1 VQKFRLDETVRG
13 GLRARARV
21 LHPALGSLLAGAL
34 LTCVAPAFSACSKA
48 ESSTAQATGEK
59 SAEKSAAL
67 SAEPDPAFLAEV
79 KSKVE
84 AAYKGNDRTPP
95 TDVLPPK
102 KGLNVWIISPGMI
115 GESSSIPVKAAK
127 EAGEAVG
134 WKMTIFDGKLDPS
147 SFSTGIRQAI
157 AAKANGIIIDAID
170 CAAIKQALQE
180 AKEANVK
187 TVGFFNYDCDDPNL
201 GGGARMFDGMVNFGS
216 QLGDYA
222 TLTRNFGAVKA
233 DWLIHK
239 TKGKAKLIQ
248 FKEDE
253 FLVLK
258 YIREG
263 FEAEFAKCKTCEIV
277 ETVDFTLAD
286 YGPKLQ
292 QKAQAALL
300 KHPEAN
306 AVHVPYDT
314 PMHFGVGGALVESG
328 RNDQLE
334 VIAGEGFPSN
344 IQLIHENKGQD
355 AANAFPS
362 EWTGWAAV
370 DALNSVLQG
379 KPPRDGGM
387 GLKLIDREHNLP
399 PSGKGY
405 VPSVDFRALYKKAWG
420 LASK

>member
-1 VQKFRLDETVRG
+1 VPRLQS
-13 GLRARARV
+13 AS
-21 LHPALGSLLAGAL
+21 PASAIALSLALAIG
-34 LTCVAPAFSACSKA
+34 CSKA
-48 ESSTAQATGEK
+48 SSSSSGNVEK
-59 SAEKSAAL
+59 SEKSEKL
-67 SAEPDPAFLAEV
+67 SVAPDPAFLAEV
-79 KSKVE
+79 KGKVE
-84 AAYKGNDRTPP
+84 LAYQGNDRSPP
-95 TDVLPPK
+95 SDGPAPK

-127 EAGEAVG
+127 EAGETAG

-147 SFSTGIRQAI
+147 SFSAGIRQAI
-157 AAKANGIIIDAID
+157 AAKADGIIVDAID
-170 CAAIKQALQE
+170 CAVIKQALAE
-180 AKEANVK
+180 ARAAKVK

-201 GGGARMFDGMVNFGS
+201 GGGERMFDGMVNFGS

-239 TKGKAKLIQ
+239 TGGKAKLIQ

-263 FEAEFAKCKTCEIV
+263 FEAEFAKCKSCEIV
-277 ETVDFTLAD
+277 ATVDFTLAD

-314 PMHFGVGGALVESG
+314 PMHFGIGGALVESG
-328 RNDQLE
+328 RNDAIE
-334 VIAGEGFPSN
+334 VIGGEGFPSN
-344 IQLIHENKGQD
+344 IALIHENKGQD

-370 DALNSVLQG
+370 DALNSVLHGQA
-379 KPPRDGGM
+379 PRDGGM
-387 GLKLIDREHNLP
+387 GLKLVDREHNLP
-399 PSGKGY
+399 APGKGY
-405 VPSVDFRALYKKAWG
+405 VPSTDYRSAYKKAWG
-420 LASK
+420 LAAK

>member
-1 VQKFRLDETVRG
+1 VLRSVQNVGYSAFY
-13 GLRARARV
+13 ASV
-21 LHPALGSLLAGAL
+21 LASSLLASSLVGLAGCSK
-34 LTCVAPAFSACSKA
+34 TDASATPAPAADKPA
-48 ESSTAQATGEK
+48 V
-59 SAEKSAAL
+59 AEKTAAL
-67 SAEPDPAFLAEV
+67 EPDPAFLAEV
-79 KSKVE
+79 QSKLD
-84 AAYKGNDRTPP
+84 AAYKGNDRAPP
-95 TDVLPPK
+95 TDVLKPK

-127 EAGEAVG
+127 VAGETVG

-147 SFSTGIRQAI
+147 SFSAGIRQAI
-157 AAKANGIIIDAID
+157 AAKADGIIIDAID
-170 CAAIKQALQE
+170 CAAIKQALSE
-180 AKEANVK
+180 AKTAKVK
-187 TVGFFNYDCDDPNL
+187 TVGFFNYDCDDPNF
-201 GGGARMFDGMVNFGS
+201 GGGAKLFDGTVNFGS

-233 DWLIHK
+233 DWIIAK
-239 TKGKAKLIQ
+239 TGGKAKLIQ

-277 ETVDFTLAD
+277 DTVDFTLAD

-306 AVHVPYDT
+306 ALHVPYDT
-314 PMHFGVGGALVESG
+314 PVHFGVAGALVESG
-328 RNDQLE
+328 RNDQIQ
-334 VIAGEGFPSN
+334 VIGGEGFPSN

-379 KPPRDGGM
+379 QAPRDGGM

-399 PSGKGY
+399 PVGKGY
-405 VPSVDFRALYKKAWG
+405 EPAVDFRAAYKLAWG
-420 LASK
+420 LAAK

>member
-1 VQKFRLDETVRG
+1 MQKVRYST
-13 GLRARARV
+13 
-21 LHPALGSLLAGAL
+21 ALPSILASSLVASAAVCFAG
-34 LTCVAPAFSACSKA
+34 CSKA
-48 ESSTAQATGEK
+48 ESSTKNTPSSEQALAAAAPEE
-59 SAEKSAAL
+59 SA
-67 SAEPDPAFLAEV
+67 PDPAFLAEV
-79 KSKVE
+79 KGRVE
-84 AAYKGNDRTPP
+84 QAYQGNDRSPP
-95 TDVLPPK
+95 TEVLKPK
-102 KGLNVWIISPGMI
+102 KGQKVWIISPGMI

-127 EAGEAVG
+127 EAGEAAG
-134 WKMTIFDGKLDPS
+134 WKMHIFDGKLDPS
-147 SFSTGIRQAI
+147 SFSAGIRQAI
-157 AAKANGIIIDAID
+157 AAKADGIIVDGID

-180 AKEANVK
+180 AKAANVK

-201 GGGARMFDGMVNFGS
+201 GGGERMFDGMVNFGS

-233 DWLIHK
+233 DWIIHK
-239 TKGKAKLIQ
+239 TGGKAKLIQ

-263 FEAEFAKCKTCEIV
+263 FEAEFAKCKSCEIV

-300 KHPEAN
+300 KNPEAN

-314 PMHFGVGGALVESG
+314 PMHFGVSSALTESG
-328 RNDQLE
+328 RNDQLA

-344 IQLIHENKGQD
+344 IQLIRDNKGQD

-370 DALNSVLQG
+370 DALNSVFHGQA
-379 KPPRDGGM
+379 PRDGGM
-387 GLKLIDREHNLP
+387 GLKLVDREHNLP
-399 PSGKGY
+399 PEGKGY
-405 VPSVDFRALYKKAWG
+405 VPSVDFRSAYKKAWG
-420 LASK
+420 LAAK

>member
-1 VQKFRLDETVRG
+1 MPKVRLS
-13 GLRARARV
+13 V
-21 LHPALGSLLAGAL
+21 LSSSVLVSTLAASLALGG
-34 LTCVAPAFSACSKA
+34 CSKS
-48 ESSTAQATGEK
+48 ESSNAPTAQA
-59 SAEKSAAL
+59 SAPDKPEQAAPL
-67 SAEPDPAFLAEV
+67 VAEPDPALLAEV
-79 KSKVE
+79 KEKVE
-84 AAYKGNDRTPP
+84 AAYKGNDRSPP
-95 TDVLPPK
+95 SDVLKPK

-127 EAGEAVG
+127 EAGETVG

-147 SFSTGIRQAI
+147 SYSTGIRQAV
-157 AAKANGIIIDAID
+157 AAKADGIIVDAID
-170 CAAIKQALQE
+170 CAIIKQALQE
-180 AKEANVK
+180 AKDAKVK
-187 TVGFFNYDCDDPNL
+187 TIGFFNYDCDDPNL
-201 GGGARMFDGMVNFGS
+201 GGGQKMFDGMVNFGS

-233 DWLIHK
+233 DWIIHK
-239 TKGKAKLIQ
+239 TGGKAKLIQ

-263 FEAEFAKCKTCEIV
+263 FEAEFAKCKTCQIV

-314 PMHFGVGGALVESG
+314 PVHFGVGAALVESG

-334 VIAGEGFPSN
+334 VIGGEGFPSN

-379 KPPRDGGM
+379 QAPRDGGM

-399 PSGKGY
+399 APGKGY
-405 VPSVDFRALYKKAWG
+405 VPGIDYRAAYKKAWG
-420 LASK
+420 LTK

>member
-1 VQKFRLDETVRG
+1 MQKIRDPKRASARLHADR
-13 GLRARARV
+13 RR
-21 LHPALGSLLAGAL
+21 LAGAL
-34 LTCVAPAFSACSKA
+34 VAALGFALIGCSKA
-48 ESSTAQATGEK
+48 ESSATPAA
-59 SAEKSAAL
+59 SATPSEKSAAV
-67 SAEPDPAFLAEV
+67 AVAPDPAFLAEV
-79 KSKVE
+79 KTKVE
-84 AAYKGNDRTPP
+84 AAYQGNDRSPP

-127 EAGEAVG
+127 EAGETVG
-134 WKMTIFDGKLDPS
+134 WKMTVFDGKLDPA
-147 SFSTGIRQAI
+147 SFSAGIRQAI
-157 AAKANGIIIDAID
+157 AAKADGIIVDAID
-170 CAAIKQALQE
+170 CAIIKQALAE
-180 AKEANVK
+180 ARSAKVK

-201 GGGARMFDGMVNFGS
+201 GGGERMFDGMVNFGS

-233 DWLIHK
+233 DWIIHK
-239 TKGKAKLIQ
+239 TGGKAKLIQ

-263 FEAEFAKCKTCEIV
+263 FEAEFAKCKSCEIV
-277 ETVDFTLAD
+277 ATVDFTLAD

-344 IQLIHENKGQD
+344 IALIHENKGQD

-399 PSGKGY
+399 PAGKGY
-405 VPSVDFRALYKKAWG
+405 VPSVDFRSAYKKAWG
-420 LASK
+420 LAAK